1 METSFIQKS
10 WEKKFLTNKA
20 ELNLCNNFN
29 WKYSYFCSGTY
40 ECRWIHTVKKSETR
54 GKIEVAMLHQIQSLS
69 STDAGIWWYFTK
81 KCVILSRQKDNELHE
96 VQR

>member
-1 METSFIQKS
+1 M
-10 WEKKFLTNKA
+10 
-20 ELNLCNNFN
+20 
-29 WKYSYFCSGTY
+29 
-40 ECRWIHTVKKSETR
+40 KKSETR